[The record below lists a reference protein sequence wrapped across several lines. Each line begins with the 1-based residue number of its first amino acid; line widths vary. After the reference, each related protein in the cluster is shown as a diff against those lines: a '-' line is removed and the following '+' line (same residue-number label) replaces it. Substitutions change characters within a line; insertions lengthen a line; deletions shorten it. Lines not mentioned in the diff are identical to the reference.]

1 MRLDKIIS
9 ILLISITLGAC
20 STAHKF
26 PDASGGERVDVNNT
40 SGFKFN
46 RSHLGAGLGATTGAM
61 SCVEMI
67 SADPYVAAGCAVI
80 GAFAGAELLYDS
92 DYDLHQAVF
101 VDHLNNGPGNA
112 SYTNWLNS
120 KTGSNGTIKI
130 NRSYAQGPLMC
141 KEYESAFNIK
151 STWPVIGIADTDV
164 DTRFGVVCQ
173 MPDGR
178 WIEKGLIK

>member
-1 MRLDKIIS
+1 
-9 ILLISITLGAC
+9 
-20 STAHKF
+20 
-26 PDASGGERVDVNNT
+26 
-40 SGFKFN
+40 
-46 RSHLGAGLGATTGAM
+46 
-61 SCVEMI
+61 MI
-67 SADPYVAAGCAVI
+67 GTDPYIAAGCAVV
-80 GAFAGAELLYDS
+80 GALAGAELLYAS

-178 WIEKGLIK
+178 WVEWKGN

>member
-1 MRLDKIIS
+1 MRLDQIIL
-9 ILLISITLGAC
+9 IFLISISLGAC

-40 SGFKFN
+40 KGFKFN
-46 RSHLGAGLGATTGAM
+46 RSHLGATLGGATGAM
-61 SCVEMI
+61 TCVEWI
-67 SADPYVAAGCAVI
+67 GTDPYIAAGCAVV
-80 GAFAGAELLYDS
+80 GALAGAELLYAS

-151 STWPVIGIADTDV
+151 SSWPVIGISDTDV

-178 WIEKGLIK
+178 WIEKGLIR